1 MGKKS
6 TQGQETR
13 SRLLEATTRL
23 FRSQGFHA
31 TGLDEVLRD
40 SGAPKGSLYHHFPGG
55 KDQLAIEALGQVAC
69 QLEVMMSALLQS
81 ENDPL
86 SALQELLVSRT
97 KLLAESDFR
106 YGCPIAAVTL
116 DVACDREPIREAC
129 QRGFQVWLQLF
140 IDHFVNAGLPEPRAK
155 TVATLF
161 LASFEGALILSR
173 AQKSVEPLEAVAS
186 ELARVIE
193 GSLAHR
199 SRQASRH
206 NS

>member
-1 MGKKS
+1 MEKRS
-6 TQGQETR
+6 AQGQKTR
-13 SRLLEATTRL
+13 SRLLEATSKL
-23 FRSQGFHA
+23 FRSKGFHA
-31 TGLDEVLRD
+31 TGLDEVLRE

-55 KDQLAIEALGQVAC
+55 KEQLAIEALQHIAC
-69 QLEVMMSALLQS
+69 QLEEMMSALLHS
-81 ENDPL
+81 DGDPFN
-86 SALQELLVSRT
+86 ALQGLLASIT

-106 YGCPIAAVTL
+106 DGCPIAAVTL
-116 DVACDREPIREAC
+116 DVASDCESIREAC
-129 QRGFQVWLQLF
+129 QQGFQVWLGLF
-140 IDHFVNAGLPEPRAK
+140 TRHLLAAGLSEPRAK

-161 LASFEGALILSR
+161 LASLEGGLILSR

-199 SRQASRH
+199 SGQASRR

>member
-1 MGKKS
+1 
-6 TQGQETR
+6 
-13 SRLLEATTRL
+13 
-23 FRSQGFHA
+23 
-31 TGLDEVLRD
+31 VLRK

-55 KDQLAIEALGQVAC
+55 KDQLAIEALRYVAC
-69 QLEVMMSALLQS
+69 ELEEMMSALLHS
-81 ENDPL
+81 ESDPL
-86 SALQELLVSRT
+86 GALRELLASRT

-116 DVACDREPIREAC
+116 DVASDREAIREAC
-129 QRGFQVWLQLF
+129 QQGFEVWLQLF
-140 IDHFVNAGLPEPRAK
+140 VRHLLTAGLPEPRAK

-161 LASFEGALILSR
+161 LAAFEGGLILSR
-173 AQKSVEPLEAVAS
+173 ARKSVEPLEAVAS

-199 SRQASRH
+199 SRQASRQ